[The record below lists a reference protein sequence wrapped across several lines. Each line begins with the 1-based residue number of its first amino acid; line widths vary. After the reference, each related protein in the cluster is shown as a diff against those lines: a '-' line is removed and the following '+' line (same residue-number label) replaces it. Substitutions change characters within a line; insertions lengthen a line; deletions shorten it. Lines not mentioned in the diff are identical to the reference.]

1 MLNRLTIKKKL
12 ILNLAIVVLWVLF
25 ETLSTV
31 TTALGENS
39 KLKSLEKITIFST
52 KISLLL
58 HETQKERGAS
68 AGYLGSKGKK
78 FIVKLPNQRKLTN
91 SRLKDFNEYL
101 STIEFTN
108 YSSEFKKF
116 VDDVLKEFSKLSSI
130 RDRVDKLAISVKEE
144 VGYYSYMNK
153 LLLNI
158 VSLTAK
164 MSENVVLA
172 KTLDSYSNF
181 LKSKER
187 AGIERAVLSNTF
199 ANDAFK
205 GGMFAKLL
213 TLVAEQN
220 SYMDSFLALASNEVK
235 DTYSKAMKHESI
247 AKVENMRKIAI
258 SKSDSGGFGIDAVY
272 WFSTIT
278 TKINQLKS
286 VDDFISNIALNEI
299 DNLIND
305 SVSTMTKSIV
315 IALIFTLV
323 IALISMAISSSIL
336 KEIAILRDFV
346 QNIATTKDL
355 THDIK
360 SKSNNEL
367 SVIVKS
373 LNTLIHSFK
382 NTIEESKSTSMQTS
396 EVGVKL
402 KDSSVTLN
410 LDIEK
415 LNQNITKIGNLTQ
428 SVGENLDA
436 TEEMAISTTE
446 DLQSTEQV
454 LKEFVSNLNNLVEVF
469 IENAQKQED
478 LVSKMG
484 DLTNQASDIK
494 SILNV
499 IGDIAEQTN
508 LLALNAAIEAARAG
522 EQGKGFAVVADEVRK
537 LAERTQKSLSESS
550 VTTNVI
556 TQTISDISSEI
567 GLISEK
573 TIQVTDN
580 VKELSHNAQSSQS
593 ELTNSVQVSLEVV
606 KMNTFVATRTKELI
620 KSMETIINLSSKNK
634 EVADD
639 LNSIASDLSEKSQ
652 NLNRELEQF
661 KT

>member
-1 MLNRLTIKKKL
+1 MLNRLTIKQKL
-12 ILNLAIVVLWVLF
+12 ILNLAIVVLWVLL

-31 TTALGENS
+31 TTALSEND

-78 FIVKLPNQRKLTN
+78 FTVKLPNQRKLTN
-91 SRLKDFNEYL
+91 SKLKDFNDYL
-101 STIEFTN
+101 STIEFNN
-108 YSSEFKKF
+108 YSREFKKF
-116 VDDVLKEFSKLSSI
+116 VDDVLKEFSKLSNI

-144 VGYYSYMNK
+144 VGYYSYVNK

-164 MSENVVLA
+164 MSKNVVLA

-247 AKVENMRKIAI
+247 VKVENMRKVAI
-258 SKSDSGGFGIDAVY
+258 SKSDTGNFEIDAVY

-299 DNLIND
+299 KNLINN
-305 SVSTMTKSIV
+305 SIKTMTKAIV
-315 IALIFTLV
+315 IALIFTLI
-323 IALISMAISSSIL
+323 IALISMTISKSIL
-336 KEIAILRDFV
+336 KEITILRDFV
-346 QNIATTKDL
+346 QNIANTKDL
-355 THDIK
+355 TKNIE

-373 LNTLIHSFK
+373 LNILIHSFK
-382 NTIEESKSTSMQTS
+382 NTLKESKSTSMQTA

-402 KDSSVTLN
+402 NNSSVSLN

-415 LNQNITKIGNLTQ
+415 LNKNITYIENLAD
-428 SVGENLDA
+428 SVGVNLDE
-436 TEEMAISTTE
+436 TEEKAISTTQ
-446 DLQSTEQV
+446 DLQNTEQV
-454 LKEFVSNLNNLVEVF
+454 LKEFVNNLNSVVEVF
-469 IENAQKQED
+469 NENSQKQED
-478 LVSKMG
+478 LVSKMS

-494 SILNV
+494 NILNV

-522 EQGKGFAVVADEVRK
+522 EQGRGFAVVADEVRK
-537 LAERTQKSLSESS
+537 LAERTQNSLSESS
-550 VTTNVI
+550 VTINVI
-556 TQTISDISSEI
+556 TQTISDMSTEI
-567 GLISEK
+567 GLISDSTLSVSEN
-573 TIQVTDN
+573 IS
-580 VKELSHNAQSSQS
+580 ELSHNAQSSQS
-593 ELTNSVQVSLEVV
+593 ELTNSVSVSLEVV

-620 KSMETIINLSSKNK
+620 NSMETIVNLSSKNK

-639 LNSIASDLSEKSQ
+639 LNSIASNLSEKSQ
-652 NLNRELEQF
+652 NLNRELEKF

>member
-1 MLNRLTIKKKL
+1 MLNKFTIKQKL
-12 ILNLAIVVLWVLF
+12 ILNLAIVVVWVLF

-31 TTALGENS
+31 TTALNENS
-39 KLKSLEKITIFST
+39 RLKSLEKITIFST

-91 SRLKDFNEYL
+91 SKLKDFNEYL
-101 STIEFTN
+101 STIEFSN

-116 VDDVLKEFSKLSSI
+116 VDDALKEFSKLSSI
-130 RDRVDKLAISVKEE
+130 RNRVDKLGISVKEQ
-144 VGYYSYMNK
+144 VGYYSYVNK
-153 LLLNI
+153 ILLDI
-158 VSLTAK
+158 VSLSAK
-164 MSENVVLA
+164 MSENVILA

-220 SYMDSFLALASNEVK
+220 SYMDSFLALASDEVK
-235 DTYSKAMKHESI
+235 ETYSKAMKHESI
-247 AKVENMRKIAI
+247 AKVEAMRKTAI
-258 SKSDSGGFGIDAVY
+258 SKSDSGSFGIDAVY

-305 SVSTMTKSIV
+305 SLSTMTKAIV
-315 IALIFTLV
+315 TALIFTLV
-323 IALISMAISSSIL
+323 IAIISMTISSSIL
-336 KEIAILRDFV
+336 KEINILRDFV
-346 QNIATTKDL
+346 QNIANTKDL
-355 THDIK
+355 THDIE

-382 NTIEESKSTSMQTS
+382 NTLEKSKSTSMQTA
-396 EVGVKL
+396 EVGTKL
-402 KDSSVTLN
+402 KDSSVSLN

-415 LNQNITKIGNLTQ
+415 LNKNIAYIENLAE
-428 SVGENLDA
+428 SVGTNLDA
-436 TEEMAISTTE
+436 TEEKAISTTE

-454 LKEFVSNLNNLVEVF
+454 LKEFVSNLNSVVEVF
-469 IENAQKQED
+469 IENSAKQEE

-494 SILNV
+494 NILNV
-499 IGDIAEQTN
+499 IGDISEQTN

-522 EQGKGFAVVADEVRK
+522 EQGRGFAVVADEVRK
-537 LAERTQKSLSESS
+537 LAERTQKSLAESS

-556 TQTISDISSEI
+556 TQTISDMSTEI
-567 GLISEK
+567 GLISDSTLSVSEN
-573 TIQVTDN
+573 IR
-580 VKELSHNAQSSQS
+580 ELSHNAQNTQN
-593 ELTNSVQVSLEVV
+593 ELTKSVSVSLEVV

-620 KSMETIINLSSKNK
+620 KSMESIVNLSGKNK

-639 LNSIASDLSEKSQ
+639 LNSIASDLSDKSQ